1 MKLGKLI
8 AILVIIS
15 IVLLILIIAF
25 KKGIYTLSYSEV
37 YESSNTQ
44 IDDPIIKMWD
54 KFLFVKHVDVDI
66 NYMVTRSS
74 VDFHY
79 VDKKVNIIL
88 DGEPR
93 DLTNVKGDVI
103 ITTKKDRLPVNTPTV
118 YVPFFSWNVIN
129 PLGLIKTHNDQFVS
143 KPKFCCFMY
152 LNCDNQF
159 DGVVNRKRFYELMNE
174 MTGNRVDNRGTCYN
188 DKGIK
193 DDGIWTTN
201 DIKYRPYKFVIAFE
215 NSQIKGYISEKLV
228 MPMIARAIPIYLGDP
243 DVGKY
248 FNTRSFINVRDFP
261 SFESCIQYVM
271 EVDRNEYL
279 YRSIMAEPYLR
290 SDIDIKDLF
299 SIQYGGSVYKELY
312 EVFKPFGL
320 SKFIRPC
327 NFYSNDIMF
336 MTFADGI
343 VYKSNR
349 IVSEANESGFFKH
362 VKAYS
367 PDDFYPEFKLKHFDF
382 VKNNKGG
389 YGYCLWKPYFILK
402 SMHELEDNDFLIW
415 SDSGNTIN
423 YKGYERMK
431 ELYSLLETNDIIS
444 FQNGYKELD
453 WNKKDTIQAVLDTV
467 NKSECDLDMSIE
479 QYPEQRSSAIIMMK
493 KTSNTMNMIHLW
505 YKLCSNYH
513 LIDDSPSILPNT
525 PNFTE
530 HRHNQSIFSLLT
542 RFTPKVALDN
552 TDEIY
557 DTNKNKVFFDT
568 RKKT

>member
-8 AILVIIS
+8 LILLIIS
-15 IVLLILIIAF
+15 IVLSILIIAF

-261 SFESCIQYVM
+261 SFQSCIQYVM
-271 EVDRNEYL
+271 EVDKNDYL

-290 SDIDIKDLF
+290 PGIDIKDLF
-299 SIQYGGSVYKELY
+299 SIQYGGRVYKELF

-336 MTFADGI
+336 ITFADGNNRN
-343 VYKSNR
+343 SNR
-349 IVSEANESGFFKH
+349 IVSEATESGFFKH

-367 PDDFYPEFKLKHFDF
+367 PDDFDPEFKLNHNDF
-382 VKNNKGG
+382 IKKNNKRG
-389 YGYCLWKPYFILK
+389 YGYWIWKSYFILK
-402 SMHELEDNDFLIW
+402 SMSELEDNDFLIYT
-415 SDSGNTIN
+415 DCDCFVKDKAYGQ
-423 YKGYERMK
+423 MK
-431 ELYSLLETNDIIS
+431 EMYTLLETNDMIA
-444 FQNGYKELD
+444 FQNGQIESK
-453 WNKKDTIQAVLDTV
+453 WNKEDTVQAVLDTV
-467 NKSECDLDMSIE
+467 NKSKHDLDMSIE
-479 QYPEQRSSAIIMMK
+479 IQISQFSASIIMMK
-493 KTSNTMNMIHLW
+493 KTSNIMNMIHLW

-513 LIDDSPSILPNT
+513 LLDDSPSILPNS
-525 PNFTE
+525 PNFIE
-530 HRHNQSIFSLLT
+530 HRHDQSIFSLLS
-542 RFTPKVALDN
+542 RFTPKVVASHY
-552 TDEIY
+552 DENNVPIA
-557 DTNKNKVFFDT
+557 F
-568 RKKT
+568 RKWD